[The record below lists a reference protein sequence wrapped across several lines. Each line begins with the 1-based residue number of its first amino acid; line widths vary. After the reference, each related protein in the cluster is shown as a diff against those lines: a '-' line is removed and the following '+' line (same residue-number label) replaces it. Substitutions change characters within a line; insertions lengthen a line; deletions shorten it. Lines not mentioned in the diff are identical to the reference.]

1 MVVICIQRSKSY
13 LRCHYWHE
21 RSNDAISLLWKI
33 PRFIRRCYD
42 LRAHLFVRCQKLV
55 LSIVFIKE
63 NQLPQW
69 YKQFMSLLHILHVHV
84 YVTFP
89 LIYVIVQQ
97 KLMLENWQI
106 SHWSRCTIF
115 FIVGI
120 LENGTAVISK
130 KITQRK
136 QGVSTNTPMTSALTG
151 LVSLSVLVLIAY
163 AIQKRNGGRDKPM
176 LDIMEMGRREK
187 PDKCN
192 NL

>member
-1 MVVICIQRSKSY
+1 MILHGVFNEVSCVVFSFLQVV
-13 LRCHYWHE
+13 LCHYLMVAANDSECE
-21 RSNDAISLLWKI
+21 RRLHGCCEGYTFNATLDTCVECHIGFFASNCSLTC
-33 PRFIRRCYD
+33 PYPTYGRG
-42 LRAHLFVRCQKLV
+42 CQNFCNCTKD
-55 LSIVFIKE
+55 
-63 NQLPQW
+63 
-69 YKQFMSLLHILHVHV
+69 MCD
-84 YVTFP
+84 YV
-89 LIYVIVQQ
+89 QGC
-97 KLMLENWQI
+97 LEE
-106 SHWSRCTIF
+106 F
-115 FIVGI
+115 GI

-176 LDIMEMGRREK
+176 LDIMEMGRRQK

>member
-1 MVVICIQRSKSY
+1 MI
-13 LRCHYWHE
+13 
-21 RSNDAISLLWKI
+21 WKI
-33 PRFIRRCYD
+33 
-42 LRAHLFVRCQKLV
+42 
-55 LSIVFIKE
+55 
-63 NQLPQW
+63 
-69 YKQFMSLLHILHVHV
+69 MSFLYILHVHV

-97 KLMLENWQI
+97 KLMLENWQF

-115 FIVGI
+115 FIVGV

-130 KITQRK
+130 KIAQRK

-163 AIQKRNGGRDKPM
+163 AIQKRYGGRDKPM